1 MSFNLAKY
9 IQLFKGKINICNNY
23 YSFPRSIPYTLPLY
37 PFFYLLGEKQK
48 NGKYIY
54 IETSSPRRKG
64 ETALLL
70 VKLEGRAFCMRF
82 WYHMYGDYGIGSLKI
97 VRIVKK
103 LTDDHKPDTKDFT
116 VETME
121 WEISK
126 SRGNKW
132 LYKELDLEVDR
143 SVRRHAIH
151 WVHLNEIPVL
161 IKQV

>member
-1 MSFNLAKY
+1 
-9 IQLFKGKINICNNY
+9 
-23 YSFPRSIPYTLPLY
+23 
-37 PFFYLLGEKQK
+37 
-48 NGKYIY
+48 
-54 IETSSPRRKG
+54 
-64 ETALLL
+64 
-70 VKLEGRAFCMRF
+70 MRF
-82 WYHMYGDYGIGSLKI
+82 WYHTYGDYGIGSLKI

-103 LTDDHKPDTKDFT
+103 LTDDHKPDMKDFT
-116 VETME
+116 VETIE

-151 WVHLNEIPVL
+151 WVRLNEIPAL